1 VGVRERE
8 RERERD
14 RAAAAAGPRDATFF
28 FFFGGQVMICRKLH
42 KSSIIQNKNN
52 TMVGTPTKSP
62 HVPAF
67 DIVRQLN

>member
-1 VGVRERE
+1 MWVCERE
-8 RERERD
+8 RERETEQQQQQVLEM
-14 RAAAAAGPRDATFF
+14 PRFF

-52 TMVGTPTKSP
+52 TRVGTPTKSP